1 MKISPGNLVEGLNGG
16 LSYKTPDLKSATH
29 TLYVIFAKSGIK
41 LRDEVF
47 RFSMGS
53 GRFEVYQW
61 LITKTGQVL
70 KRLDNKGEILF
81 KLLAE
86 TNEKTNK
93 QKRG

>member
-1 MKISPGNLVEGLNGG
+1 MKINPGTLVEGLNGG

-29 TLYVIFAKSGIK
+29 TLYVIFAKDGLK

-47 RFSMGS
+47 RFRIGS
-53 GRFEVYQW
+53 RRFEVYQW
-61 LITKTGQVL
+61 LITKTGHIL

-86 TNEKTNK
+86 TNGENK
-93 QKRG
+93 